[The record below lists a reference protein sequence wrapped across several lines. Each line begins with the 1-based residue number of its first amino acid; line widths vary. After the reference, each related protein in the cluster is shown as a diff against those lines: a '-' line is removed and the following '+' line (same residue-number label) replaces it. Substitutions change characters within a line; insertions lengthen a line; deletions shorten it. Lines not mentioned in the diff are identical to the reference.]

1 MAAAHTEWHSEV
13 LQIITFSRLPDT
25 LMITA
30 GPARSTWDKK
40 YREMTELL
48 SATFVP
54 VLIEVLIAEGKV
66 SRNKLSDADY
76 MYSVLRMNQCIIRRI
91 IGRARLLI
99 TIGEDVTET
108 FNIPA
113 AAGRRLSAV
122 LFLATAVEHIVNYFY
137 NEVLSRDM
145 EEDMAEIVT
154 TPFAA
159 KLGWVLLLLAPRTL
173 PPDIVR
179 DLETIIG
186 LKNAVSH
193 RKMMPNGYG
202 SGNDEELD
210 YKIRGLDL
218 TDLLHLA
225 SRLHDTLIISAPVR
239 RERVVRRSTQSFD
252 VGMFFMNKY
261 YSVAAV
267 GVFST

>member
-1 MAAAHTEWHSEV
+1 
-13 LQIITFSRLPDT
+13 
-25 LMITA
+25 
-30 GPARSTWDKK
+30 
-40 YREMTELL
+40 MTELL

-137 NEVLSRDM
+137 NEVLYRDM

-225 SRLHDTLIISAPVR
+225 SRLHDTLISSPPVR

-267 GVFST
+267 GAFST